1 MVLCKAIKIPIIAVI
16 FLSVFLIGYLA
27 KKILPGGIDY
37 ILRSG
42 SSEIASISNK
52 LYSEDP
58 LDRIAGYTALSEIG
72 ADTGNFLD
80 KRIAIE
86 KDVYMK
92 RILIMCRISAMN
104 DESALKYLDS
114 INADNELKNEIEFIK
129 KNISRGNTNFTEM
142 KIRL

>member
-1 MVLCKAIKIPIIAVI
+1 MELCKAIKIPIVALI
-16 FLSVFLIGYLA
+16 FLSFFSIGYLA

-37 ILRSG
+37 ILRNG

-52 LYSEDP
+52 LYSKDP
-58 LDRIAGYTALSEIG
+58 MDRITGYTALSEISS
-72 ADTGNFLD
+72 DTGEFLD

-86 KDVYMK
+86 NDVYIK

-114 INADNELKNEIEFIK
+114 ISADNELKNEIEFIK
-129 KNISRGNTNFTEM
+129 KNISHGRTDFTEM